1 MRPLPIRWRLMSWYF
16 AVLALTFVLF
26 AWTAFREMR
35 QSLLAAVDGE
45 LHDRVEGFH
54 DLLSREKSTDFRAE
68 LLQHSGSSDLFEMK
82 DASGNWVYRSPGMIG
97 LGLDTP
103 SSSVGSVQ
111 IESIRVNGAPFRVLN
126 TKVLIGKE
134 EYVVVTAVP
143 LSRYEKA
150 VRRFGI
156 AMLVAT
162 PLVLLLG
169 ALGGFWISR
178 KALQPIDQMTQE
190 AQAINAQRL
199 SRRVANP
206 QTGDELQR
214 LSETLNAMLE
224 RLEQSFA
231 RINQFTADAS
241 HELRTPVAYMRT
253 VAEIA
258 LHNPRNE
265 AEYKQALS
273 DIATELE
280 KTTTLLESLLFLAR
294 ADSGYSLPSERLDV
308 REPIRQAAAQAE
320 VLAESKHLTVQS
332 VVPESPLWIVGD
344 QQSLERMLLVLL
356 DNAVK
361 YTPDGGRIGVD
372 AKATDGHA
380 IIEVTDTGIGIA
392 EADRSRIFDRFYRA
406 DKARAR
412 ESGGAGL
419 GLSIARWIA
428 HVHGGEI
435 AVRSEV
441 AQGSTF
447 SVRLPLFPTKGA

>member
-1 MRPLPIRWRLMSWYF
+1 MSWYF
-16 AVLALTFVLF
+16 AVLALTFLLF

-35 QSLLAAVDGE
+35 QSLLAAVDSE
-45 LHDRVEGFH
+45 LHDRVQGFH
-54 DLLSREKSTDFRAE
+54 DLLSREEPEHFRAE

-82 DASGNWVYRSPGMIG
+82 DAKGNWVYRSPGMIG
-97 LGLDTP
+97 LNLDGPPRFP
-103 SSSVGSVQ
+103 SSVH
-111 IESIRVNGAPFRVLN
+111 IESIRANGAPFRVLS
-126 TKVLIGKE
+126 TRVLIGKQ
-134 EYVVVTAVP
+134 EYEVITAVP
-143 LSRYEKA
+143 LRSYENA

-156 AMLVAT
+156 AMFVMT
-162 PLVLLLG
+162 PVILLLG
-169 ALGGFWISR
+169 AFGGFWISR
-178 KALQPIDQMTQE
+178 RALNPIDRMTQE
-190 AQAINAQRL
+190 AQAINAQKL

-206 QTGDELQR
+206 NTGDELQR

-253 VAEIA
+253 VAEVA
-258 LHNPRNE
+258 LRNPRSE
-265 AEYKQALS
+265 TEYKEALG
-273 DIATELE
+273 DISLELD

-294 ADSGYSLPSERLDV
+294 ADSGCSLPSERLDI
-308 REPIRQAAAQAE
+308 RDPIRQAAAQAE
-320 VLAESKHLTVQS
+320 VLAESKHLTIQS
-332 VVPESPLWIVGD
+332 VDPESPLWIVGD

-361 YTPDGGRIGVD
+361 YTPDGGRIGIG

-392 EADRSRIFDRFYRA
+392 LADHSRIFDRFYRA
-406 DKARAR
+406 DKARVR

-419 GLSIARWIA
+419 GLSIAQWIA
-428 HVHGGEI
+428 QVHGGEI
-435 AVRSEV
+435 TVRSEV

-447 SVRLPLFPTKGA
+447 AVRLPLVPAKPQ